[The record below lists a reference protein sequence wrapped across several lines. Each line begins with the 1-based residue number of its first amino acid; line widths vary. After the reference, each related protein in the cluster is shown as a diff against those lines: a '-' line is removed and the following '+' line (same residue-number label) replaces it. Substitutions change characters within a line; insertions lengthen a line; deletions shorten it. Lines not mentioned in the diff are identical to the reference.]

1 MNAGAFKSGADPRRN
16 TSGGRSPSTRTIS
29 ALIRATIGRDAPA
42 IVARVR
48 TMAAA
53 GDPQAI
59 GAAAALLAATIKAD
73 RSA

>member
-1 MNAGAFKSGADPRRN
+1 MNAGGFKSGHDPRRN
-16 TSGGRSPSTRTIS
+16 VSGGRSPSTRTLS
-29 ALIRATIGRDAPA
+29 ALIRSTIGRDAPV

-59 GAAAALLAATIKAD
+59 AAAASLLAATILSK
-73 RSA
+73 